1 MLNIRKF
8 LDDVIKMMEK
18 LKNFLNVKKHDEDK
32 VKEFAFNIFLGIITI
47 ILFFCMRDTTVRQ
60 ELLNSWFDKYILMRY
75 DSETETKRIADE
87 LVFLDFDNTSIDALQ
102 RPDLTPRD
110 KVADLVKIAY
120 EKEAKIIIVDM
131 NFSEADYS
139 PTKLM
144 AGDEMAL
151 TGESRDRILHDLLGT
166 IKNDDNKNTKVLIPF
181 ITYTDRQ
188 EKRNIF
194 SDLVD
199 NEKIYAITST
209 FTANSQSDRN
219 VRFWLPYLETNRAD
233 TKEKHLLWSIPIM
246 TVALAI
252 GNEKELDSIEKSIL
266 NDNSDDNKSYELN
279 VVRNGKEEKFTFY
292 KEQQKNQGLVRNTNS
307 YQYNRIQY
315 TILPPNIKASE
326 PFGNIPAKYIG
337 HWRNNGFKLDNER
350 IDCKDKIVIIGR
362 ADDNCDDFHAT
373 AIGTLPGM
381 YIHGNIIATVL
392 SETQPHLSSM
402 SKSFTIEILLI
413 IIAAYVFLNL
423 TGFKTKV
430 IIFIMIGMCWLGSY
444 IYFCYTNEFI
454 VFCLAFTSLGI
465 YNFLNNIEN
474 FFRNR
479 LSRSSI
485 KSFFKFR
492 C

>member
-1 MLNIRKF
+1 MIDKLKEF
-8 LDDVIKMMEK
+8 LDVR
-18 LKNFLNVKKHDEDK
+18 KHEGDK
-32 VKEFAFNIFLGIITI
+32 VKEFAFNLFLGISTI
-47 ILFFCMRDTTVRQ
+47 IIFYCMRNTSIRQ

-75 DSETETKRIADE
+75 DSDTEAKKMANE
-87 LVFLDFDNTSIDALQ
+87 LVFLDFDNTSIEALQ
-102 RPDLTPRD
+102 RPDLTPRN
-110 KVADLVKIAY
+110 KAADLIRIAC
-120 EKEAKIIIVDM
+120 EREAKLIIVDM

-139 PTKLM
+139 PAKLM
-144 AGDEMAL
+144 AGDETAL
-151 TGESRDRILHDLLGT
+151 TGEERDKILRDLLET
-166 IKNDDNKNTKVLIPF
+166 IKNDDTKDTKILIPF
-181 ITYTDRQ
+181 LTYSDRQ
-188 EKRNIF
+188 EKPNVF
-194 SDLVD
+194 ADLVD

-219 VRFWLPYLETNRAD
+219 VRFWLPYLETKRAD

-252 GNEKELDSIEKSIL
+252 GNEKELNSMEKSIL

-279 VVRNGKEEKFTFY
+279 VMRNGKEEKFTFY

-315 TILPPNIKASE
+315 TILPPNIKDSE
-326 PFGNIPAKYIG
+326 PFGNIPAKHIG

-402 SKSFTIEILLI
+402 FKSFVIEFLLI
-413 IIAAYVFLNL
+413 IIVAYVFLNL
-423 TGFKTKV
+423 IGVKTK
-430 IIFIMIGMCWLGSY
+430 IIVFIMIGMCWLGSY

-454 VFCLAFTSLGI
+454 VFCLAFTSIGAYSI
-465 YNFLNNIEN
+465 ANNIET
-474 FFRNR
+474 FFHNR

-492 C
+492 R